1 MVHKCWKNNTIHT
14 EFTHSNCLASWFK
27 KHLNTSFNMHFFFS
41 PLFLKK
47 KKNCRWHTFICSV
60 AAELTVYYDG
70 KAPVKWRI
78 FYLVK
83 WHLNLLPFFL
93 HSWVGDGS
101 ACLLS
106 LWALICGFSHTV
118 RPQKQNCPSV
128 FGATLWSLWKQ
139 VLSFSLSALQQVGNV
154 SAKITV
160 LMFICMYCFIQC
172 HELTSVSGYCQ
183 FVYSSGFLISQSLYF
198 L

>member
-1 MVHKCWKNNTIHT
+1 MKNNTISI

-27 KHLNTSFNMHFFFS
+27 KHLNTSGPFNIHFFF
-41 PLFLKK
+41 PPF
-47 KKNCRWHTFICSV
+47 KNNNCSCHTYICNV

-70 KAPVKWRI
+70 KTPVKWRI
-78 FYLVK
+78 FYLIK

-128 FGATLWSLWKQ
+128 FGATLRSLWKR

-154 SAKITV
+154 K
-160 LMFICMYCFIQC
+160 
-172 HELTSVSGYCQ
+172 
-183 FVYSSGFLISQSLYF
+183 
-198 L
+198 